1 MLKKRYFKTKNSKY
15 ELAIGER
22 DEALVIKDV
31 VSVFDNPNHAG
42 YTRVISTSLRHG
54 VPVQYLVEQM
64 QKDKESDLFSFS
76 KVIAR
81 CLKNY
86 IVDGTVASDKASKTL
101 RVEIE
106 RRFQH
111 RKYGKIVRARTV
123 CHVHDEEEQAAE
135 GDVVEI
141 VECPPRSKTK
151 RWDLVRIVKKATDV
165 SRAAGDCRDHAVGG
179 EP

>member
-1 MLKKRYFKTKNSKY
+1 MKRT
-15 ELAIGER
+15 L
-22 DEALVIKDV
+22 
-31 VSVFDNPNHAG
+31 
-42 YTRVISTSLRHG
+42 T
-54 VPVQYLVEQM
+54 
-64 QKDKESDLFSFS
+64 
-76 KVIAR
+76 
-81 CLKNY
+81 
-86 IVDGTVASDKASKTL
+86 GTVASDKASKTL

-165 SRAAGDCRDHAVGG
+165 SRAAEEAASAED
-179 EP
+179 EPLEAPAEEASAEETTEDTAEASAEEE

>member
-1 MLKKRYFKTKNSKY
+1 MKRT
-15 ELAIGER
+15 L
-22 DEALVIKDV
+22 
-31 VSVFDNPNHAG
+31 
-42 YTRVISTSLRHG
+42 T
-54 VPVQYLVEQM
+54 
-64 QKDKESDLFSFS
+64 
-76 KVIAR
+76 
-81 CLKNY
+81 
-86 IVDGTVASDKASKTL
+86 GTVASDKASKTL

-165 SRAAGDCRDHAVGG
+165 SRAAEQAASAEDESLDAAAD
-179 EP
+179 EADTSEETTEETAESSAEEE